1 MKLTRLIQTT
11 ALVTG
16 TALAV
21 TLGAVPAVAGQGHE
35 DGHGQSRNADRAV
48 AAYQAM
54 QDHLYTTDGSSLY
67 LERTVPTADDRTY
80 SFEWPFSQA
89 HIATLDLTGLPGRA
103 GREFRDDLAD
113 RKVGQERYWNTTGG
127 STGLPGYDS
136 YVRAPY
142 GEGGDMFY
150 DDNEWVALAKV
161 QEFLQTGDRASLDRA
176 KEIFALVESGWD
188 TDPSHASPGGV
199 FWTQAPWS
207 QDRNTV
213 STFPGAEL
221 ATRLYLITHDTAYLD
236 WAKRSVAWA
245 DATLLAPNGLYW
257 DNIKLDGSIDRT
269 QWSYN
274 QGTPIGTY
282 TLLYKAT
289 GDRQYLTKAKA
300 IAQASLAF
308 YSTDDRLAGQPIYF
322 NSIYFKNLALLE
334 SVTGGHT
341 YRDAQ
346 QAYADSLWTDVRD
359 PATNLFPVGAE
370 STTLL
375 DQAAAVQLYATL
387 AWPRGLAST
396 LY

>member
-113 RKVGQERYWNTTGG
+113 RKVGQERYWNATGG

-221 ATRLYLITHDTAYLD
+221 AARLYLITHDTAYLD